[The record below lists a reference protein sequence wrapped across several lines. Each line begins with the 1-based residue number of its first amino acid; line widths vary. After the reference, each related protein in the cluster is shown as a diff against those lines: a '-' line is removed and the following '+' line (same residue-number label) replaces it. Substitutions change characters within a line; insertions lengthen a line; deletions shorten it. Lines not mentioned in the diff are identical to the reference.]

1 MTSESFE
8 TLWEYCSQNKRAIP
22 KDWMKFYDQIEGT
35 RQLPSGGWDPPLPLI
50 LSAWYHTI
58 PLEKNL
64 RFMEQLKW
72 AVEHCQINRISNY
85 LHSLSEDEW
94 FHFGE
99 I

>member
-8 TLWEYCSQNKRAIP
+8 KLWEYCSQNKRAIP
-22 KDWMKFYDQIEGT
+22 KDWMKFYKQIEGT

-50 LSAWYHTI
+50 LSAWYHII
-58 PLEKNL
+58 PLEKNI
-64 RFMEQLKW
+64 RFLDQLKW
-72 AVEHCQINRISNY
+72 AVEHGQINRISIY
-85 LHSLSEDEW
+85 LHSLTEDEW